1 MNKIIKPKI
10 IIRQRIYRGCVI
22 LIPIFFFWW
31 LLYLCGDNE
40 NDTITLFV
48 IYTLFSIIVF
58 VPIYLITQILKRGVY
73 TLYEDKVT
81 SSFTGFAW
89 LASHF
94 VSIAYKD
101 IKEISMCQGIFQRK
115 FNVGTIKITTN
126 ATKEFAGFEIYN
138 IENYQE
144 VYDYLSK
151 KIAEYGKQ

>member
-10 IIRQRIYRGCVI
+10 IVRQRIYRGCVI
-22 LIPIFFFWW
+22 LTPIFFFLW

-48 IYTLFSIIVF
+48 FYTLFSIIVF
-58 VPIYLITQILKRGVY
+58 TPIYLITQILKRGSY
-73 TLYEDKVT
+73 ALYEDKIT
-81 SSFTGFAW
+81 SSFTWFW
-89 LASHF
+89 SHF

-101 IKEISMCQGIFQRK
+101 IKEISLSQGIFQRK
-115 FNVGTIKITTN
+115 FNVGSIKITTN

-144 VYDYLSK
+144 IYDYLSK
-151 KIAEYGKQ
+151 KVAECSKQ